1 MAVRPWS
8 DDDQDCADQAAADAR
23 LAERLAE
30 DDLSLAIARAD
41 TEEAVGLIAVRK
53 APQEGVAGLVF
64 WVRPGHR
71 RRGLAT
77 RAVWLVTGHAL
88 DAMAVARL
96 EAWVQPADHVAAGVL
111 RRCGF
116 LREGLLRSFLVVDGL
131 RVDVHVYSRLA
142 RELSPYVARS
152 AASISSSLL
161 VSASASASRAACRA
175 SALRTAQTV
184 AASATTING

>member
-1 MAVRPWS
+1 VVVRPWS
-8 DDDQDCADQAAADAR
+8 ETDQACADQAAADAR
-23 LAERLAE
+23 LAERLGA

-41 TEEAVGLIAVRK
+41 TEEAVGLVAVRQ
-53 APQEGVAGLVF
+53 APQEGVAGIVF
-64 WVRPGHR
+64 WVRPELR

-96 EAWVQPADHVAAGVL
+96 EAWVQPSDQAGAGVL

-116 LREGLLRSFLVVDGL
+116 MREGLLRSFLVVDGL

-142 RELSPYVARS
+142 R
-152 AASISSSLL
+152 
-161 VSASASASRAACRA
+161 
-175 SALRTAQTV
+175 
-184 AASATTING
+184 